1 MRNMNGMYNQL
12 ELMLLC
18 VCLEM
23 GYGPPNKNG
32 CFHAAHMMMI
42 HGNRGAMFSEK
53 NHIYIRISIGN
64 HMILGESPKLH

>member
-53 NHIYIRISIGN
+53 NHIYIYVYQSEII
-64 HMILGESPKLH
+64 